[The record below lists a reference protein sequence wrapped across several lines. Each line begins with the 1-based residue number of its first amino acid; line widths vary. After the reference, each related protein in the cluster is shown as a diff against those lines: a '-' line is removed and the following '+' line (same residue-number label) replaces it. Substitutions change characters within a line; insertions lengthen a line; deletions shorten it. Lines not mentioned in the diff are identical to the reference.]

1 MKLFIQRER
10 QRERKYTS
18 LQIQYT
24 YKEAHLTP
32 TDISEDWRTH
42 ISKYFISY
50 VGNSQSEHI
59 EMYARTS
66 IPKVLLNEC
75 IYASNLCLFF
85 FVRGKG
91 ENLCVRGEIRCYS
104 HPFLAFS
111 FEWQAVNSHWSWKG
125 ECKHMLTQLLSQTNW
140 KTT

>member
-1 MKLFIQRER
+1 MLEHHFDESITCTHTN
-10 QRERKYTS
+10 RKYTS

-24 YKEAHLTP
+24 RKEAHLTP

-66 IPKVLLNEC
+66 IPKGLLNEC
-75 IYASNLCLFF
+75 IYVCNLCLN

-91 ENLCVRGEIRCYS
+91 ENLCVRGESGVI
-104 HPFLAFS
+104 
-111 FEWQAVNSHWSWKG
+111 
-125 ECKHMLTQLLSQTNW
+125 LTPSSLFPLND
-140 KTT
+140 KL